1 MKPLPHQYEV
11 DLTGGP
17 SGCALTSAHNVPA
30 LCVEPPLEFDGP
42 GDRWSP
48 EHLLL
53 AAVEA
58 CFVLTFRGRA
68 RHAQVPFES
77 LQVHATGTVDRLQGV
92 TRFTE
97 IVLHVRVTTD
107 RESDRDRI
115 KDVLD
120 KSERTCLVA
129 ASLST
134 PVRLVPEVVVRS
146 GCAGRAA

>member
-1 MKPLPHQYEV
+1 M
-11 DLTGGP
+11 GM
-17 SGCALTSAHNVPA
+17 
-30 LCVEPPLEFDGP
+30 
-42 GDRWSP
+42 
-48 EHLLL
+48 LLL
-53 AAVEA
+53 QLLASRSREPVEA
-58 CFVLTFRGRA
+58 CFSIGVGDTPVGRNEA
-68 RHAQVPFES
+68 LPFES

-146 GCAGRAA
+146 GCAGRAARPVGRTAVRPGRPTR